1 MVNSGLISIPER
13 SPTSSILDVSFSARS
28 LDDALR
34 QQALMQSGLSQA
46 GRIES
51 ETLQRRA
58 WKVMPLCIRV
68 LVHMAFFGLRL
79 ACLGIFCLRRRL
91 ILASIQGCLEMIG
104 TVIACK
110 ATWEDADVRR
120 WVAKFKTYR
129 CSCLWRLV
137 ARTISLACFG
147 VLRCIHLKRAWAQQ
161 LHVAEVLRSAQHR
174 VSSWAA
180 GPILGAERALPAT
193 LLTGVPSTL
202 LTATEV
208 YWSCNQ
214 FLGVDCFLNSKQP
227 LGLNWQA
234 TVCAAATI
242 AGALSLT
249 VSAVGVDLSVSRY
262 VRAHHQARG
271 SYWRP
276 GVHALFR
283 LCEVLLRIAT
293 FTKLLALGRSLYGG
307 PGLLLAMSIPILDVV
322 IATVLLWRNAPKEE
336 AFALHL
342 LASFGLLLTN
352 AARFLDIPCCR
363 LAAERVSR
371 RLEFYRLCT
380 MGLGFGAL
388 AGLPLL
394 QASVYSYHPNSNW
407 DQVLDSSLA
416 GFLGAY
422 LCLGCLPPIRR
433 VGHDLHSAAQAGRV
447 DEVRR
452 LLRPGLD
459 DELLDV
465 NADTKDRLS
474 QVPLMLAAQSGHV
487 EVVKE
492 LLAAGARLSIE
503 DSCGRTSIH
512 YAVKHLQWECLEV
525 LTSQPAAAKVLQNDD
540 VLDSL
545 LSMDT
550 VRKLSAEETE
560 HLRTLLAGWQCSRH
574 SPRSAASSY
583 QHAGHFTGELQSV
596 RARLTIGLHVKKLF
610 PNIEAGH
617 SDAALHELRSVS
629 AVLVATALGPLVTG
643 LLPLPRGERL
653 LEALIPVGPLGK
665 GGQGKVLEV
674 EYKPKP
680 DTWSGGFRQLACPL
694 PGGTG
699 ELRSGCWGQ
708 SSQMDLEQA
717 LQQDASR
724 RPKRFAMKL
733 QAKKAAPER
742 PAAWDSSSTGRT
754 TDVVPDKWQACS
766 EALALQRV
774 AHPFIVRLH
783 LAFQTQHYYILLLE
797 LCPGGSLNRVLCEPF
812 RASNGELSQ
821 VCAGLPVAR
830 AARYAGQ
837 ALIALEH
844 LHQHL
849 FVYRDVKP
857 ENLLLSRKDEVKLA
871 DFGLAL
877 RLDNQSSGFQ
887 LPRAGTMGFLAPE
900 LVLGSSQWSSRAS
913 SHVESFLSGEMQ
925 ISESPGTLEMYF
937 KADSFSFG
945 VTLALL
951 LLGEAVGDIV
961 EERGE
966 VYLLPWALDDGLRG
980 HAAEAALN
988 TLQADARQ
996 LLTELLHANPNQRMS
1011 LADAMSSDFFLQT
1024 LQCADLKKHLLRNVI
1039 SISVVGDESH
1049 IFNES
1054 RHFAESRPRAS
1065 TSTIG
1070 SWLD

>member
-13 SPTSSILDVSFSARS
+13 SPTSSVLDVSFSARS

-34 QQALMQSGLSQA
+34 QQAAMQSGLWQA
-46 GRIES
+46 SRIDS

-58 WKVMPLCIRV
+58 WKVIPLCVRV

-79 ACLGIFCLRRRL
+79 TCLGIFAIRRRL
-91 ILASIQGCLEMIG
+91 ILASIQGCLELVG
-104 TVIACK
+104 TIIACK

-120 WVAKFKTYR
+120 WVAKFKSYR
-129 CSCLWRLV
+129 CSCIWRLL
-137 ARTISLACFG
+137 ARTLSVACFG

-161 LHVAEVLRSAQHR
+161 LHVAEVLQTAQHR

-180 GPILGAERALPAT
+180 GPILGAERTLPAT

-214 FLGVDCFLNSKQP
+214 FLGVECFLNKKQP

-276 GVHALFR
+276 GFHALFR

-293 FTKLLALGRSLYGG
+293 FTKLLALGRSLYGA
-307 PGLLLAMSIPILDVV
+307 PGLLLAMSIPILDLV
-322 IATVLLWRNAPKEE
+322 IATLLLWRNAPKEE

-371 RLEFYRLCT
+371 RLEIYRLCT
-380 MGLGFGAL
+380 MCLGFGAL
-388 AGLPLL
+388 AVLPLVAEHL
-394 QASVYSYHPNSNW
+394 DEYSVHPHNYW
-407 DQVLDSSLA
+407 DQVLDSSLV

-422 LCLGCLPPIRR
+422 LFLGCLPPIRR
-433 VGHDLHSAAQAGRV
+433 VGHDLHSAAKAGRV

-474 QVPLMLAAQSGHV
+474 QVPLMLAAESGHV

-503 DSCGRTSIH
+503 DNCGRTSIH

-525 LTSQPAAAKVLQNDD
+525 LTAQPSASKVLQNDD
-540 VLDSL
+540 VLENL

-550 VRKLSAEETE
+550 VRKLPAEEIE
-560 HLRTLLAGWQCSRH
+560 RLRTLLVGWQSPRH
-574 SPRSAASSY
+574 SPRSASSY
-583 QHAGHFTGELQSV
+583 AHAGHFTGELQSV

-694 PGGTG
+694 PGGSG

-717 LQQDASR
+717 LQRDGSWQ
-724 RPKRFAMKL
+724 PKRFAMKL
-733 QAKKAAPER
+733 QAKKANPER
-742 PAAWDSSSTGRT
+742 ATAWDSSSTGRS

-797 LCPGGSLNRVLCEPF
+797 LCQGGSLNRLLCEPF
-812 RASNGELSQ
+812 RSSNGQLSQ
-821 VCAGLPVAR
+821 VCAGLPVAK

-877 RLDNQSSGFQ
+877 RLDNHSSDFR

-900 LVLGSSQWSSRAS
+900 LVHGASQWSSRTS
-913 SHVESFLSGEMQ
+913 SLVGSFQSGEFPLL
-925 ISESPGTLEMYF
+925 EAPGTLEIYF
-937 KADSFSFG
+937 KADAFSFG

-966 VYLLPWALDDGLRG
+966 VYLVPWALDEGLRG
-980 HAAEAALN
+980 QAANVALN
-988 TLQADARQ
+988 SLQADAKQ
-996 LLTELLHANPNQRMS
+996 LLSGLLQASPSQRCS
-1011 LADAMSSDFFLQT
+1011 VADAMNSDFFMQS
-1024 LQCADLKKHLLRNVI
+1024 LQCTDLKRHLLRNVI
-1039 SISVVGDESH
+1039 SMSVVGDESH
-1049 IFNES
+1049 IFSES
-1054 RHFAESRPRAS
+1054 RHFPDSRPRAS
-1065 TSTIG
+1065 G